1 MEKST
6 IFFSHSSLDKHF
18 ISKLREIIIKATS
31 KTVDVFQSSDGESI
45 PFGNNWVHKIEENL
59 NKAKIMFVFISP
71 KSIKSSWIYFESGF
85 AYAKGVK
92 VIPIGIKGI
101 DVGQLNPPLNLLQG
115 FNISQENGVG
125 NIVSILNKEFCCEF
139 EIHDEEKCHQELAKL
154 NDCDPSNA
162 TNNKTKQSIDYVHFG
177 FPSEFPATDT
187 REKTTISNNPIDCLK
202 STLDELNIKFKPS
215 TDNNIHIPGMVFTF
229 TPVPKSRFRLRMKSD
244 IDMLDK
250 CPQII
255 NSLFRNL
262 YGENK
267 IDKFW
272 CNIVFNKNITLETV
286 DFKASSKLHNAG
298 IEMSDVN
305 GKYYDYDSLMFTLS
319 PEPIDSTPANVEVPK
334 ENLRVI
340 FEPSSFIVD
349 DVFNLIS
356 ELSECSIIKSI

>member
-6 IFFSHSSLDKHF
+6 IFFSHSSLDKNF
-18 ISKLREIIIKATS
+18 ISKLREIIIKSTS

-125 NIVSILNKEFCCEF
+125 NIVSILNKEFNCEF
-139 EIHDEEKCHQELAKL
+139 EIHNEEKCHQELAKL
-154 NDCDPSNA
+154 NDCNPSNV
-162 TNNKTKQSIDYVHFG
+162 TNNKTKKLIDYVHFG
-177 FPSEFPATDT
+177 FPSEFHATDT
-187 REKTTISNNPIDCLK
+187 REKITISNQPVECLK

-215 TDNNIHIPGMVFTF
+215 AESNIHIPGMVFTY
-229 TPVPKSRFRLRMKSD
+229 TPGPRNRFHLRMKSD

-250 CPQII
+250 CHQII
-255 NSLFRNL
+255 GSLCRNL

-267 IDKFW
+267 INYFW
-272 CNIVFNKNITLETV
+272 CNVVFNKNITLETV

-298 IEMSDVN
+298 IEISDIN
-305 GKYYDYDSLMFTLS
+305 GKYYDYDSLKFTLS
-319 PEPIDSTPANVEVPK
+319 PEPTDNSPATVEVPN
-334 ENLRVI
+334 ENLRI
-340 FEPSSFIVD
+340 MFEPSNFIVD